1 MIIPTRKKINMSS
14 SEALVSIT
22 SPPVPIDSETELLGR
37 GGFGKVYRVYN
48 RLDAQYYAVK
58 KVLIT
63 EDSLKHALHEIRIL
77 ASISHPR
84 IIRYFH
90 SWVESCEKSR
100 PITDETDQERLE
112 EETLLVYQ
120 DRYFFFFLQME
131 CCEMNLRNYMECVPV
146 RLKDVQT
153 IFVQT
158 LEGLDFLHKNGV
170 VHRDLKPD
178 NILLHSVV
186 PLRVKISDF
195 GLARVFYNGTDNNN
209 TTSFLT
215 TYAGTFPYAPP
226 EQFEGKQCSSA
237 CDVYSLGIVLYEL
250 QTRFSTAMER
260 IHKMTRLREHHE
272 VQEDLLYRHLVLWM
286 TQGDPEIR
294 PTVEHLRFLM
304 DGGFHNATLW
314 CRDIV
319 WEIVMRTY
327 FLLP

>member
-1 MIIPTRKKINMSS
+1 MSS
-14 SEALVSIT
+14 SDALVCLTTPSQ
-22 SPPVPIDSETELLGR
+22 PLNIDSNTELLGR
-37 GGFGKVYRVYN
+37 GGFGRVYRVYN

-90 SWVESCEKSR
+90 SWVESCEKNR

-131 CCEMNLRNYMECVPV
+131 CCELNLRNYMERVPV
-146 RLKDVQT
+146 RLDEVQT

-178 NILLHSVV
+178 NILLRTVR
-186 PLRVKISDF
+186 PLCIKVSDF
-195 GLARVFYNGTDNNN
+195 GLARVFYDGTDN
-209 TTSFLT
+209 TTPSALT

-226 EQFEGKQCSSA
+226 EQFEGRQCSSA
-237 CDVYSLGIVLYEL
+237 CDVYSLGIVVYEL
-250 QTRFSTAMER
+250 QTRFSTSMER

-272 VQEDLLYRHLVLWM
+272 LQEDLPYHHLVLWM
-286 TQGDPEIR
+286 TQGDAGLR
-294 PTVEHLRFLM
+294 PTVEHLRFLT
-304 DGGFHNATLW
+304 DGGFQNASLW

-319 WEIVMRTY
+319 WEIVMKTY